1 MSKEEG
7 SREVTKRGRGQ
18 QRERKRESLER
29 EKSGGV
35 KRSEGGGEGTGERE
49 GGRESEIDRER
60 SDLVT
65 KYFSQ
70 ISYPV

>member
-29 EKSGGV
+29 ERKVEGSREV
-35 KRSEGGGEGTGERE
+35 KGGGRGLERGREGERV
-49 GGRESEIDRER
+49 R
-60 SDLVT
+60 
-65 KYFSQ
+65 
-70 ISYPV
+70 